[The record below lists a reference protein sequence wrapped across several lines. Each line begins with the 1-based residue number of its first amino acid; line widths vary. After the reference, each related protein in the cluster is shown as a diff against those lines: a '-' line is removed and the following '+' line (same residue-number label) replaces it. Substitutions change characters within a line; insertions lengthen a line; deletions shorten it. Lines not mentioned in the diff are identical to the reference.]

1 MRQLL
6 RRGSLNRS
14 ERGQSMVEMAL
25 TMTILLVI
33 LSGVLDLGRGF
44 FSFIAI
50 QNAAAEGALYA
61 SINPRCRDALVAGC
75 GNPNNVVFRTLNE
88 SPDGLVDKQKMD
100 IRVSCDDGTAC
111 GYGALIEGRPI
122 TVTVVY
128 QFQMLG
134 PFSGAVPDGKLYF
147 KAHAVQNILDVK

>member
-1 MRQLL
+1 MKIL
-6 RRGSLNRS
+6 RRRMHRNT

-25 TMTILLVI
+25 MMTILLVI

-61 SINPRCRDALVAGC
+61 AINPLCRSDSGPGC
-75 GNPNNVVFRTLNE
+75 SNPNNVIFRAQNE
-88 SPDGLVDKQKMD
+88 SPSGLVDKQRMTID
-100 IRVSCDDGTAC
+100 VSCDDGATC
-111 GYGALIEGRPI
+111 GSGALIEGHPI
-122 TVTVVY
+122 TVTVGY
-128 QFQMLG
+128 HFQMVG
-134 PFSGAVPDGKLYF
+134 PFSAMMPDGQLYL

>member
-1 MRQLL
+1 MKKFFQRHSNH
-6 RRGSLNRS
+6 RT

-25 TMTILLVI
+25 MMTILLVV
-33 LSGVLDLGRGF
+33 LSAVLDLGRGF

-61 SINPRCRDALVAGC
+61 AINPRCRDASTPGC
-75 GNPNNVVFRTLNE
+75 TNPNNVIFRTQNE
-88 SPDGLVDKQKMD
+88 SPDGLVDKTKMT
-100 IRVSCDDGTAC
+100 ISVSCNDGGTC
-111 GYGALIEGRPI
+111 GSSALVEGQPI

-128 QFQMLG
+128 QFKLLG
-134 PFSGAVPDGKLYF
+134 PFSATTPDGNLYF